1 MNDFEPVM
9 KKERGLPARG
19 SCSSWVPAYAAKMAA
34 LLFGIDTQI

>member
-19 SCSSWVPAYAAKMAA
+19 SCSSCCPAHAAKMAA
-34 LLFGIDTQI
+34 LPFGSDAL